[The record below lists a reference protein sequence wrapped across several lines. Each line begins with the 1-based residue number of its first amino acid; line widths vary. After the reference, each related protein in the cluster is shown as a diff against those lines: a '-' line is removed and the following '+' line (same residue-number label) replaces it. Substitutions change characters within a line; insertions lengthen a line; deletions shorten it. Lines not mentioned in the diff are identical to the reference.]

1 MPLSDIKIK
10 AAKPT
15 DKDYK
20 LGDEKGLFLLIK
32 KNGSK
37 YWRLKYRYGGKEK
50 LLAIGVY
57 PEVTLAAAR
66 AKRDEAR
73 TLLANDIDP
82 MLHKQANAAAR
93 INSAANSF
101 EVIAREWFTKR
112 GKKSDSGDKRL
123 LALLERDLFPYL
135 GNRPISEITPPELLQ
150 SLRRIEARGAVET
163 AHRAKQY
170 AGQIFRYGV
179 ATGRAGRDPSND
191 LRGAL
196 ATPKETHFAAI
207 TNPDEV
213 GQLLAAIEGY
223 KGTPP
228 VQAAL
233 KLSPLLFC
241 RPGELRH
248 LEWKEI
254 NWDEQRIELSAEKMK
269 LRKPHII
276 PLSDQA
282 QKILRELHPLTGTG
296 KYVFPN
302 PRGSSRPLSD
312 NGVRTALRTLGF
324 TNEQMTVHGF
334 RAMARTLLDEKLRF
348 PIEWIEHQLAHA
360 VRDALG
366 RAYNRTSY
374 LEQRTEMM
382 QKWADYL
389 DDLRA
394 KATHV
399 S

>member
-10 AAKPT
+10 AAKPI

-20 LGDEKGLFLLIK
+20 LADEKGLFLLIK

-57 PEVTLAAAR
+57 PDVTLAAAR
-66 AKRDEAR
+66 TKRDEAR

-93 INSAANSF
+93 IDATTNSF

-123 LALLERDLFPYL
+123 IALLERDLFPYL
-135 GNRPISEITPPELLQ
+135 GNRPISEITPQELLQ

-179 ATGRAGRDPSND
+179 ATGRAERDPSND

-207 TNPDEV
+207 TNPNEV

-269 LRKPHII
+269 LRKPHTI

-394 KATHV
+394 KATHI